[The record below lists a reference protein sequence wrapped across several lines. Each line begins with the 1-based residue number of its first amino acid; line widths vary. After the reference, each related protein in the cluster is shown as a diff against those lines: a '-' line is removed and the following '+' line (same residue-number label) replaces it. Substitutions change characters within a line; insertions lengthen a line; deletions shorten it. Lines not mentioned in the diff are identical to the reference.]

1 MRRACKTSFLC
12 LVAALLFPLGR
23 AAAQTVPVEVELG
36 YRFLNVNGNED
47 MYRSQ
52 INEHDGFLVHSL
64 YLSTTNFGGQTSL
77 FDNFRISASDLG
89 VGPAGALRF
98 EASRTGLYRLRFSWQ
113 RTDLFSALPAFDNPF
128 LSQSTIPVPGEQ
140 TYDRV
145 RNVYDAELELMPG
158 RAISPIVGYI
168 RNHFDGPG
176 RTTYT
181 VGQDEFRLKQNL
193 IDLDQEVHV
202 GAAFH
207 VGTINGQ
214 ILQGWR
220 KFTTD
225 ETDQLAPG
233 AGAGNNPGPVLGVP
247 VSVNDLTRSTKEDT
261 NIPTTNAYVTG
272 RFADRV
278 KLIASYVRSKA
289 SGDTSEAE
297 DLTGDL
303 VSFQISRF
311 FGGLSETASTQAEA
325 TDWRGSGRAEVRITD
340 DLDFI
345 AGYARDHH
353 ELDGFALVSSL
364 YLDSVTLGGQD
375 PRDLLKLLDANTSLD
390 RTEKTYDASLSA
402 HSLGPV
408 GAHLGWSQTDQDVT
422 VSPDASQI
430 VVPGALGGDYSRR
443 IRSWNG
449 GVTFSQSGLTL
460 GADYKKDSAN
470 DPILRTDFLDR
481 DRWRLRAAYKAGQ
494 LLHVA
499 LNAEQTDAS
508 NDRTGIG
515 YDGRIRQYGG
525 DLSVTPVK
533 NLEVRLAAAAYQA
546 DSKILIRMPQDFS
559 TDNSIHTED
568 GKSYEAGVTWSM
580 ASFGINGA
588 FGRFKNDGSFPFTIN
603 RAHLRVTYDVTKN
616 AGFAAEWARDQYIEN
631 AADVP
636 SLGSYNANR
645 YGIYLRWRQ

>member
-1 MRRACKTSFLC
+1 MRRACRTSFLC
-12 LVAALLFPLGR
+12 LVAALLFPVSR

-36 YRFLNVNGNED
+36 YRFLNVSGNEN

-52 INEHDGFLVHSL
+52 VNEHSGFLVHSL
-64 YLSTTNFGGQTSL
+64 FLTTNDFGGRTSL
-77 FDNFRISASDLG
+77 FDHFQISASDLG
-89 VGPAGALRF
+89 TGPAGALRF
-98 EASRTGLYRLRFSWQ
+98 EASRTGVYRLRFSWQ
-113 RTDLFSALPAFDNPF
+113 RMDLFSALPAFDNPF
-128 LSQSTIPVPGEQ
+128 LSQGIIPGEQ

-158 RAISPIVGYI
+158 RAITPIVGYI

-181 VGQDEFRLKQNL
+181 VGQDEFRLKQDL

-207 VGTINGQ
+207 AGPIDGQ

-220 KFTTD
+220 KFTS
-225 ETDQLAPG
+225 EQSFRLSPG
-233 AGAGNNPGPVLGVP
+233 AGAGNNADPVLGVP
-247 VSVNDLTRSTKEDT
+247 VTLNNLNRSTKNDT
-261 NIPTTNAYVTG
+261 NIPTTNAFVTG

-278 KLIASYVRSKA
+278 KVVAAYVRSKA
-289 SGDTSEAE
+289 SGDTSEME
-297 DLTGDL
+297 DLSGDL

-311 FGGLSETASTQAEA
+311 FGGLSETASTRAEA
-325 TDWRGSGRAEVRITD
+325 TDWRGSGRVEVNITEGI
-340 DLDFI
+340 DLT
-345 AGYARDHH
+345 AGYARQHH

-364 YLDSVTLGGQD
+364 YLDSVTFGGQD

-390 RTEKTYDASLSA
+390 RTEKTYDATLSA
-402 HSLGPV
+402 RSFGPV
-408 GAHLGWSQTDQDVT
+408 GAHVGWSQTDQDVT

-443 IRSWNG
+443 IRSWNAG
-449 GVTFSQSGLTL
+449 ATFSQNGLTL
-460 GADYKKDSAN
+460 GADYKNDSAN

-481 DRWRLRAAYKAGQ
+481 DRWRLRAAYKMGE
-494 LLHVA
+494 LIHIG
-499 LNAEQTDAS
+499 LNAEQIDSS

-533 NLEVRLAAAAYQA
+533 NLEVRLAAGAYKA
-546 DSKILIRMPQDFS
+546 DSKVLIRLPQDF
-559 TDNSIHTED
+559 TTENSIHSED

-580 ASFGINGA
+580 ANFGINGA
-588 FGRFKNDGSFPFTIN
+588 YGRFKNDGSFPFTIN
-603 RAHLRVTYDVTKN
+603 RARLRATYDVTKN
-616 AGFAAEWARDQYIEN
+616 AGFAAEWARDQYSEN
-631 AADVP
+631 ATDVP
-636 SLGSYNANR
+636 NLGNYNANR